1 MISNEICIWWNFGN
15 KNENP
20 ILKQTVLLDPCLSK
34 TCTGLFCDA
43 ALFTKLFLNI
53 QHCLLSPSLS
63 SARNIHT
70 NNLKHFLYQS
80 NLFQNISSSALI
92 QGYLTAL
99 NRSSLKFDSPSM
111 FHINRTNSKF
121 QDPTISEMFT
131 PQGFLSPQF
140 TGTKEQW
147 SWCLTTTFTSSRL
160 EWNISFLSSG
170 ETIIFYCYNFWF
182 LLYFWLK
189 YSGNDILSLEHQIL
203 LWT

>member
-53 QHCLLSPSLS
+53 QHCLLSLQCKK
-63 SARNIHT
+63 HT

-80 NLFQNISSSALI
+80 NLFHNISSSALI

-111 FHINRTNSKF
+111 FHINRTNSMF

-131 PQGFLSPQF
+131 PQGFLSQQF

-147 SWCLTTTFTSSRL
+147 SWCQTTTFTWSTL
-160 EWNISFLSSG
+160 VWNISFLSSG
-170 ETIIFYCYNFWF
+170 ETIFGCDSSPRSPNVS
-182 LLYFWLK
+182 LSVCLSVTLATTVLK
-189 YSGNDILSLEHQIL
+189 L
-203 LWT
+203 